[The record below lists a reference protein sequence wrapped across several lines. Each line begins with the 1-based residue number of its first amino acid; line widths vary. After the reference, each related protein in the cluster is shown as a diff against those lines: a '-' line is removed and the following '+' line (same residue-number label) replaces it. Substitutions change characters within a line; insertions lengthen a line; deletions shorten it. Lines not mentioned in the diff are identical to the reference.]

1 MHLRVAALVAFATL
15 LAGSRAFAQ
24 DRGGFTALVNSGVGV
39 QRDASIG
46 ETEVGLTGLNLG
58 VGGFLTRDVALM
70 FRLAGTNIRYDVG
83 ASGDYR
89 QVSGVGAS
97 TLQYWVSD
105 RFNIEAGTGL
115 GFWSTED
122 EVQAGLGLI
131 LGTGVTI
138 FNRGKHNLQFGVH
151 YAPAFTTP
159 ATIHNIGFTFGY
171 QFL

>member
-1 MHLRVAALVAFATL
+1 M
-15 LAGSRAFAQ
+15 
-24 DRGGFTALVNSGVGV
+24 

-70 FRLAGTNIRYDVG
+70 FRLAGTNVQYDVG

-105 RFNIEAGTGL
+105 RFNIEAGAGL
-115 GFWSTED
+115 GFWSTDD
-122 EVQAGLGLI
+122 EVEAGLGLI

-138 FNRGKHNLQFGVH
+138 FNRGKHNLQFGVQ
-151 YAPAFTTP
+151 YAPAFTNP
-159 ATIHNIGFTFGY
+159 GTIHNVGFTFGY